1 MPETTD
7 QPEDQPEKY
16 TRESKSQRKR
26 DAHALQ
32 QLGAR
37 LVAAR
42 PAQTAALPLAEALH
56 DAIVMARG
64 IRSHGAMR
72 RQLQLIGKLMREAD
86 ADAISAALDQDA
98 RHDKAGVAR
107 MHAAERWRERLLEDQ
122 DALVQWRERFGEE
135 SGARVAELLPAAQA
149 ELTRGERGRRYRE
162 LFRHLRAVL
171 EEQAESGEQSE
182 KQP

>member
-1 MPETTD
+1 MPETND
-7 QPEDQPEKY
+7 QPEDQAEKY

-26 DAHALQ
+26 DALALQ
-32 QLGAR
+32 KLGAR

-64 IRSHGAMR
+64 IRSHGALR
-72 RQLQLIGKLMREAD
+72 RQLQLIGKLMRDAD
-86 ADAISAALDQDA
+86 ADAIIAALDQDA
-98 RHDKAGVAR
+98 KHDQAGVAR

-122 DALVQWRERFGEE
+122 DAFVQWRERYGEQ
-135 SGARVAELLPAAQA
+135 SGARLEELLPAVRA
-149 ELTRGERGRRYRE
+149 ELARGERGRRYRD
-162 LFRHLRAVL
+162 LFRHLRTVL
-171 EEQAESGEQSE
+171 EEQTDSSEHSE